1 MDTHA
6 NAYDRAAE
14 SLGNV
19 VELQH
24 VNLRIPD
31 QQAATAFYISGL
43 GLTRDPFLMTG
54 TDNMWANAGA
64 SQFHLPTG
72 APQVLRG
79 TTGLVVPDRGQLLDR
94 LARVRRQLEG
104 TRFAFAETEDGAEA
118 TCPWGNRVRCHA
130 PDPARFGPITL
141 GIPYVEFDVPPG
153 TVDGIARF
161 YREILAAPAWV
172 EGGGGGVARALVARN
187 QHLVFRETDR
197 PAPAFDGHHVQIAL
211 ADFGGPYAR
220 LRERGLVSQEDSA
233 WQYRFRDIVD
243 LDTGAVL
250 FTVEHEVRSMTHPMF
265 ARPLVNRN
273 AAINNR
279 NYAHGHEAWA
289 WAMPPG

>member
-1 MDTHA
+1 MPAPASSTCRPA
-6 NAYDRAAE
+6 RRRCCAARPASWCRTARSCSTGWRACGE
-14 SLGNV
+14 
-19 VELQH
+19 
-24 VNLRIPD
+24 
-31 QQAATAFYISGL
+31 
-43 GLTRDPFLMTG
+43 
-54 TDNMWANAGA
+54 
-64 SQFHLPTG
+64 
-72 APQVLRG
+72 
-79 TTGLVVPDRGQLLDR
+79 
-94 LARVRRQLEG
+94 LEG

-130 PDPARFGPITL
+130 PDPARFGPITS

-153 TVDGIARF
+153 TVAGIARF
-161 YREILAAPAWV
+161 YREILGAPAWV
-172 EGGGGGVARALVARN
+172 GGRRRRGARAGG
-187 QHLVFRETDR
+187 EE
-197 PAPAFDGHHVQIAL
+197 PAPRVPRDGPPAPPFDGHHVQIAL

-279 NYAHGHEAWA
+279 NYAPGHEAWA
-289 WAMPPG
+289 WAHAAALRRRGRLGQPRMRQRTCAAAESASARRS

>member
-6 NAYDRAAE
+6 NAFDRAAE
-14 SLGNV
+14 SLGNA

-24 VNLRIPD
+24 VNLRVPD

-79 TTGLVVPDRGQLLDR
+79 TTGLVVPNRAQLLDR
-94 LARVRRQLEG
+94 LAKVRGQLEG
-104 TRFAFAETEDGAEA
+104 TRFAFAETGDGAEA
-118 TCPWGNRVRCHA
+118 TCPWGNRIRCHA
-130 PDPARFGPITL
+130 PDRARFGPVTL
-141 GIPYVEFDVPPG
+141 GIPYVEFDVSPG
-153 TVDGIARF
+153 AVGGIARF
-161 YREILAAPAWV
+161 YNEILGVRAWT
-172 EGGGGGVARALVARN
+172 EGAGTARALVAKN

-197 PAPAFDGHHVQIAL
+197 PRPPFDGHHVQIAL
-211 ADFGGPYAR
+211 ADFGGPYTK
-220 LRERGLVSQEDSA
+220 LRKRGLVSREDSQ

-243 LDTGAVL
+243 PDTGAML

-265 ARPLVNRN
+265 GRPLVNRN
-273 AAINNR
+273 AALNNR
-279 NYAHGHEAWA
+279 NYAAGHEGWA
-289 WAMPPG
+289 WTMPPG

>member
-1 MDTHA
+1 MDGSA

-24 VNLRIPD
+24 VNLRISD

-54 TDNMWANAGA
+54 TDNMWANCGA

-79 TTGLVVPDRGQLLDR
+79 TTGLVLPDRAQLLDR
-94 LARVRRQLEG
+94 LAKARGQLEG
-104 TRFAFAETEDGAEA
+104 TRFDFSETEDGVET
-118 TCPWGNRVRCHA
+118 TCPWGNRIRCHA
-130 PDPARFGPITL
+130 PDAARFGPITL

-153 TVDGIARF
+153 TVEGIARF
-161 YREILAAPAWV
+161 YREILGAPAWT
-172 EGGGGGVARALVARN
+172 EGKAARALVAKN

-197 PAPAFDGHHVQIAL
+197 PLPPFDGHHVQVAL
-211 ADFGGPYAR
+211 ADFGGPYSK
-220 LRERGLVSQEDSA
+220 LRERGLVSREDNA

-243 LDTGAVL
+243 LNTGAVL
-250 FTVEHEVRSMTHPMF
+250 FTVEHEVRSMTHPMYG
-265 ARPLVNRN
+265 RPLVNRN

-279 NYAHGHEAWA
+279 SYAAGHEAWA
-289 WAMPPG
+289 WAMPPR